1 MSDDL
6 THQWFGVG
14 PDQPGIPDDVMWGD
28 LKQAVV
34 ISPGSEIAQQ
44 LVSRLSADGWT
55 PHLLRRD
62 EEVPRY
68 QKWDLALVATGKLM
82 PIERFEFCDYN
93 DWRHSIEIN
102 ALWPLERVH
111 RLLTSARHGALVV
124 FFAGPN
130 PNLPQPNY
138 SAYDAAKMLL
148 IRMAETLNEESTYVR
163 FVAIGPGFFRTKIHA
178 PHDVSHRVE
187 RVTYDELYALLK
199 LCIVAS
205 RENLGRN
212 IHVHDNWRDLA
223 FWNKDDGKLR
233 REMRDMSAQ
242 NKALLARRP
251 SEWGNYSGPGGSWS
265 GMINPFPENEGT

>member
-1 MSDDL
+1 MSN
-6 THQWFGVG
+6 
-14 PDQPGIPDDVMWGD
+14 GIPDDVMWGD